1 MTISGT
7 RRGSRRGRGV
17 AVVALLVL
25 AVASLAL
32 GCSGPG
38 DDSSSGDSDSAS
50 DVASGSSGSGG
61 AATPA
66 AVSPEAVRQD
76 AGEGRKRTFTAN
88 MALGVERVDR
98 AVEDAGA
105 AVSAVGG
112 FSSSED
118 VDLDGDGRASASYRV
133 PADRFDDALEAL
145 GALGEVRTKD
155 VETDDVTA
163 QYADLDSRVAA
174 LRTSVDRL
182 HGFLAQTTDVN
193 QIAIIEGELTRREA
207 ELESTEGQRRALAEQ
222 VELSTITVTFESLD
236 GAAGELPTFLSGL
249 ETGRDAA
256 AAVLAAGA
264 AAAGFLVPFLPLLA
278 LAVVAVV
285 VVRRR
290 RRRRLAPAAEPPV

>member
-1 MTISGT
+1 MRISGT
-7 RRGSRRGRGV
+7 REGSRRGRGV

-25 AVASLAL
+25 AVGSLAV

-38 DDSSSGDSDSAS
+38 DDSSSGDADGAS

-66 AVSPEAVRQD
+66 AVSPESVQQG

-98 AVEDAGA
+98 AVEDAGT
-105 AVSAVGG
+105 AVAAVGG
-112 FSSSED
+112 FTSSED
-118 VDLDGDGRASASYRV
+118 VDLDGDGRASATYRV
-133 PADRFDDALEAL
+133 PADRFDAALEAL

-155 VETDDVTA
+155 VKTDDVTA

-182 HGFLAQTTDVN
+182 HGFLAQATDVN

-222 VELSTITVTFESLD
+222 VELSTITVAFESLD
-236 GAAGELPTFLSGL
+236 GAIGELPTFLGGL

-256 AAVLAAGA
+256 AAVVA
-264 AAAGFLVPFLPLLA
+264 AAAATAGFLVPFLPPVA
-278 LAVVAVV
+278 LAFLAVV

-290 RRRRLAPAAEPPV
+290 RRRLAPVAEPPV